1 MKNIYNFLKIKL
13 CYRTYW
19 KQWLTLLLILLFI
32 PLVSCDLENNNEST
46 FHENEL
52 VSMVY
57 MQSNNKSEDE
67 IDKFSK
73 YYQSRM
79 NELEPDVLS
88 WKFFRAANGKI
99 ILLERYKDEAAIF
112 NHIDN
117 VSDGKPMENDFI
129 KFLDHFKV
137 DSIEYYGQT
146 SQEFKNTI
154 ESFGFPV
161 SYKKIISGYSK

>member
-1 MKNIYNFLKIKL
+1 MLSPAFLPNPNASNADNASS
-13 CYRTYW
+13 
-19 KQWLTLLLILLFI
+19 LIVLSIL
-32 PLVSCDLENNNEST
+32 
-46 FHENEL
+46 
-52 VSMVY
+52 
-57 MQSNNKSEDE
+57 SNNKSEDE